1 MISNQSVNLWAA
13 HSVGYDEDTYT
24 QEHEGRRKTLPH
36 REPAGSSEVP
46 ELFVRHTY
54 ELDHEAE
61 AAVQNEKDADES
73 PLRSCGGTAREEGK
87 DEEDDKTL

>member
-1 MISNQSVNLWAA
+1 M
-13 HSVGYDEDTYT
+13 GYDEDTCT
-24 QEHEGRRKTLPH
+24 QEHEGHRKTLPH
-36 REPAGSSEVP
+36 REPASSSEVP
-46 ELFVRHTY
+46 ELFVRHTH

-73 PLRSCGGTAREEGK
+73 PLRSCGGTAREKGK